1 MKYIDIEYIRCI
13 DMYKNILLYIYIYI
27 YIYYI
32 YIYIYPWHLL
42 YLPSIIS
49 SNRLKQPLS
58 FKQLLPNEG
67 FLIIYT
73 RNVQGTTTEVYKK
86 LKKLS
91 CLIMGKGLFVRKNSD
106 NFGKESY

>member
-1 MKYIDIEYIRCI
+1 MKYIDIEYIRYI
-13 DMYKNILLYIYIYI
+13 DIYKNILLYIYIYI
-27 YIYYI
+27 
-32 YIYIYPWHLL
+32 IYIYPWHLL

>member
-1 MKYIDIEYIRCI
+1 MKYIDIEYIRYI
-13 DMYKNILLYIYIYI
+13 DIYKNILLYIYIYI
-27 YIYYI
+27 I

-67 FLIIYT
+67 FVIIYT
-73 RNVQGTTTEVYKK
+73 RNVQGTTTEIYKK

-91 CLIMGKGLFVRKNSD
+91 CLIMRKGLLVRKNSD